1 MTKQNIGPFIFS
13 KNSIL
18 EKNDFAHLISE
29 KNYKVDKYSLKFLG
43 NKIKIYIFYTYTKN
57 QFPLLLLKIDSDKF
71 DFKIVLAGV
80 LDNNTKNTPQEIC

>member
-1 MTKQNIGPFIFS
+1 MFS

-57 QFPLLLLKIDSDKF
+57 QFSFTFIEDWHW
-71 DFKIVLAGV
+71 
-80 LDNNTKNTPQEIC
+80 